1 MSCLPGWHLCCFS
14 LQVSLLLGWFCHLP
28 VDIRTAGGSP
38 GDSRK
43 QCLFVCWFVDEQRRK
58 MV

>member
-28 VDIRTAGGSP
+28 VDIRTAGGMAEAVRGPADPQMGGS
-38 GDSRK
+38 G
-43 QCLFVCWFVDEQRRK
+43 EAA
-58 MV
+58 